1 MQLALLRELLM
12 ALRANDVDGYKGWL
26 SLGIEQPGNDVACE
40 VETEWMLPYW
50 LKLRGTG
57 LLLMSL

>member
-40 VETEWMLPYW
+40 VESEWMLPYW

-57 LLLMSL
+57 L